1 MASEDIK
8 LKKSL
13 DNLKKTLKFMEQ
25 AKETDKDVAFLSVA
39 KAFEVAV
46 EYAWR
51 DLQKR
56 IEEEGLDAPSPK
68 AAVREAAR
76 INLIENAE
84 SWIDYIS
91 ARNAGVHD
99 YFGMT
104 NEAYIEIAK
113 EFLEDA
119 EKMIRKAKGI

>member
-1 MASEDIK
+1 MK
-8 LKKSL
+8 LIRSL
-13 DNLKKTLKFMEQ
+13 DNLKKALKFMEA
-25 AKETDKDVAFLSVA
+25 AKESDRDVAFLSVA

-51 DLQKR
+51 DLQQK
-56 IEEEGLDAPSPK
+56 IESEGLDAPSPK

-76 INLIENAE
+76 LSIVDSAE
-84 SWIDYIS
+84 AWIDYIN

-104 NEAYIEIAK
+104 NEAYIKIAN
-113 EFLEDA
+113 EFLDDA
-119 EKMIRKAKGI
+119 EKIIKRSKVKGKR

>member
-1 MASEDIK
+1 MASDSAKLIK
-8 LKKSL
+8 ALE
-13 DNLKKTLKFMEQ
+13 TLGKAIDHINAIDDGE
-25 AKETDKDVAFLSVA
+25 KDLAFLSVA

-51 DLQKR
+51 SLREMVED
-56 IEEEGLDAPSPK
+56 EGLDAPSPK

-76 INLIENAE
+76 LGIIDNPE
-84 SWIDYIS
+84 SWIEYIN

-104 NEAYIEIAK
+104 NEEYVKIAK
-113 EFLEDA
+113 EFLLNV
-119 EKMIRKAKGI
+119 KKLWKRK

>member
-1 MASEDIK
+1 MASDSVKLIK
-8 LKKSL
+8 ALE
-13 DNLKKTLKFMEQ
+13 TLGKAIDHINAIDDGE
-25 AKETDKDVAFLSVA
+25 KDLAFLSVA

-51 DLQKR
+51 SLREMVED
-56 IEEEGLDAPSPK
+56 EGLDAPSPK

-76 INLIENAE
+76 LGIIDNPE
-84 SWIDYIS
+84 SWIEYIN

-104 NEAYIEIAK
+104 NEEYVKIAK
-113 EFLEDA
+113 EFLLNV
-119 EKMIRKAKGI
+119 KKLWKRK